1 MSVVLSREKTL
12 RPEGQHPPVCRGGGA
27 GPDDLREGVAGGSG
41 VVVGNHVLREMGSE
55 LCDSTETTCT
65 ITNIVGTFIFRV
77 LISFS
82 YLR

>member
-1 MSVVLSREKTL
+1 M
-12 RPEGQHPPVCRGGGA
+12 A
-27 GPDDLREGVAGGSG
+27 GSSG